1 MEIFPIFPP
10 ALNFLVCPLS
20 TSSTPTALFPSRR
33 ILVTSTLVSVLRFYV
48 GNNIKSK
55 SEHFRQ
61 EIRSKIYDSFNG

>member
-33 ILVTSTLVSVLRFYV
+33 ILVTSTLVSVLTFYV
-48 GNNIKSK
+48 ENNIKIK
-55 SEHFRQ
+55 YKLCRQKIGSE
-61 EIRSKIYDSFNG
+61 IYDSFIG